1 VVTVTTPGLPTL
13 GTVAL
18 LASTPPLRPH
28 TLVMAAVQRVR
39 AWPVESQQ
47 TARRNAM
54 LACTSLT
61 QRRMERQ
68 DVLDFLASFYGPSW
82 ASSVSHLPHR
92 SLPPAAA
99 RG

>member
-1 VVTVTTPGLPTL
+1 M
-13 GTVAL
+13 AL
-18 LASTPPLRPH
+18 LASLQSLPRLTMTRTVSRL
-28 TLVMAAVQRVR
+28 L

-68 DVLDFLASFYGPSW
+68 DVEDFLVSFYGPSY
-82 ASSVSHLPHR
+82 AAISVSYTPLSSFHP
-92 SLPPAAA
+92 SAAH
-99 RG
+99 G

>member
-1 VVTVTTPGLPTL
+1 M
-13 GTVAL
+13 AR
-18 LASTPPLRPH
+18 LASRGSLPVRIMTTSVRRL
-28 TLVMAAVQRVR
+28 R

-61 QRRMERQ
+61 QRRTERQ
-68 DVLDFLASFYGPSW
+68 QVDDFLVSFYGPSY
-82 ASSVSHLPHR
+82 ASSVSSPALL
-92 SLPPAAA
+92 SLSPAAA

>member
-1 VVTVTTPGLPTL
+1 M
-13 GTVAL
+13 AL
-18 LASTPPLRPH
+18 LASAPPIPFPLRPH
-28 TLVMAAVQRVR
+28 RLLMAAVQRVL

-54 LACTSLT
+54 LAGTSLT
-61 QRRMERQ
+61 QRRIEHQ
-68 DVLDFLASFYGPSW
+68 DVNDFLASFYGPSY
-82 ASSVSHLPHR
+82 ASSVSHLPHHSG